1 MIPEQTKDITV
12 AWLNEALHANGFL
25 TDARIVS
32 LAREPIAVGQ
42 GFMSD
47 MAKLTVAYD
56 RDAPNLPTTMI
67 AKLPATYE
75 SARAVAMQL
84 NLYEREIRFYQDA
97 APKSPIR
104 TPGLI
109 CGEIDSANQRYALL
123 LEDCSHCEQLDQTVG
138 MNYEQAKLATLKLA
152 DFHARW
158 WDADDLGSFDW
169 LPGPKDPAVM
179 VLIDVFTASW
189 EACAQHDDFR
199 KMLPAGG
206 WEAGLKLYEHYRW
219 LIENLPENKLTMS
232 HVDYRADNMFFDRG
246 TPDDPLIVF
255 DWGGTLIA
263 RGVTNLAYLLGGSL
277 TIDLR
282 RRVEKDLVK
291 LYYQRLLDRG
301 VSGYSY
307 DECRTDY
314 LQGLLVFTI
323 IAVLAFSTLDMS
335 DPRGAELLR
344 VAVDRWFTSIVD
356 NDATSV
362 LP

>member
-1 MIPEQTKDITV
+1 MIPGQTKDIT
-12 AWLNEALHANGFL
+12 AEWLNEALHANGFL
-25 TDARIVS
+25 KDARIVS
-32 LAREPIAVGQ
+32 LEHEPIAAGQ

-56 RDAPNLPTTMI
+56 REALNLPTTMI

-75 SARAVAMQL
+75 SARTVAMQL
-84 NLYEREIRFYQDA
+84 NLYEREIRFYQEA

-109 CGEIDSANQRYALL
+109 CGEVDAANQRYALL

-138 MNYEQAKLATLKLA
+138 IDYEQAKLAALKLA

-169 LPGPKDPAVM
+169 LPRPNDPVVM
-179 VLIDVFTASW
+179 ALIDIFKACW
-189 EACAQHDDFR
+189 DACAQNEGFR

-206 WEAGLKLYEHYRW
+206 WEAGLKLSEHYAW
-219 LIENLPENKLTMS
+219 LIEDIPENNLTLS
-232 HVDYRADNMFFDRG
+232 HIDYRADNMFFDPD

-255 DWGGTLIA
+255 DWGGTVIA

-282 RRVEKDLVK
+282 RQVEKDLVK

-307 DECRTDY
+307 DECWTDY
-314 LQGLLVFTI
+314 LKGLLIFTI
-323 IAVLAFSTLDMS
+323 IAVLAFTTLDMS
-335 DPRGAELLR
+335 DPRGVELLR
-344 VAVDRWFTSIVD
+344 VALDRWFTSIVD
-356 NDATSV
+356 NNATSV